1 MILINH
7 GLFSFGD
14 TAQIGYE
21 RMINLVNIA
30 EKFLREKLSQM
41 F

>member
-14 TAQIGYE
+14 TISVIV
-21 RMINLVNIA
+21 INLVNIA
-30 EKFLREKLSQM
+30 EKFLKRKLN
-41 F
+41 